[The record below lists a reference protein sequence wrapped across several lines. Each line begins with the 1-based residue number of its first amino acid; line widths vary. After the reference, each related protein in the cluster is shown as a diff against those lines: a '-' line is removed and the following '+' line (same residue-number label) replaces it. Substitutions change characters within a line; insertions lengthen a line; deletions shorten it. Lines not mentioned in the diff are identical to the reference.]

1 MPVLTAFSHININ
14 TNKKIVSAALVLF
27 CLFVTM
33 KYHLRF
39 NEDRKFHELN
49 YSDFK
54 LSSNAQEIDI
64 KFKGLKWITPEF
76 RNNSAEE
83 IILINEIKEHLKNDT
98 RTKMLMTNYSFFSA
112 ILEKNFFSPTRWHI
126 FDGTDYPQK
135 NSDYFVSYRN
145 LLINS
150 IEKNNVKVIYTIYP
164 VKNSN
169 IYDYVDKSCFKEK
182 KITKILTGFELKN
195 CQEINN

>member
-1 MPVLTAFSHININ
+1 MASLTSFNDIFLLIFLNSFNLLLDFS
-14 TNKKIVSAALVLF
+14 
-27 CLFVTM
+27 
-33 KYHLRF
+33 
-39 NEDRKFHELN
+39 
-49 YSDFK
+49 
-54 LSSNAQEIDI
+54 
-64 KFKGLKWITPEF
+64 
-76 RNNSAEE
+76 
-83 IILINEIKEHLKNDT
+83 IKEHLKNDT

-112 ILEKNFFSPTRWHI
+112 ILEKKLFSTTRWHI

-135 NSDYFVSYRN
+135 NSDYFVSYKN
-145 LLINS
+145 FLINS